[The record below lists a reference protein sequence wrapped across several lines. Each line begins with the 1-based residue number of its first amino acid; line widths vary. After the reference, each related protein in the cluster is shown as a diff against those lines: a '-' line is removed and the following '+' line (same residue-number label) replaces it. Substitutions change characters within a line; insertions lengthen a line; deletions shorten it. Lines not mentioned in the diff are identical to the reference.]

1 MTRLALL
8 GLVALGACVRSG
20 PRPVPPAAEE
30 VVNAPVGV
38 TRLAL
43 QQAVSNLGLPLRPT
57 DLAGQVETEYVDMAS
72 YLGEAATYPL
82 AERLVRF
89 IVTALPDPNS
99 AGTLVVV
106 RALYDP
112 FRTGLSNTRRG
123 DRGIPQS
130 HPAMEVVRDLVKQIR
145 RQAEGG

>member
-8 GLVALGACVRSG
+8 GLIALSACVRSG
-20 PRPVPPAAEE
+20 PRPVPPSAEE
-30 VVNAPVGV
+30 VVNAPLGV
-38 TRLAL
+38 TRAAL
-43 QQAVSNLGLPLRPT
+43 QEAVSNLGLPLRPT
-57 DLAGQVETEYVDMAS
+57 QLAGQVETEYVDMAT

-99 AGTLVVV
+99 TGTTVAI

-112 FRTGLSNTRRG
+112 FRTGISNTRRG
-123 DRGIPQS
+123 ERGIPRS
-130 HPAMEVVRDLVKQIR
+130 HPAMEVVRDLMKQIR
-145 RQAEGG
+145 QQAEGG